1 MQFIKHLFCW
11 VFLLGTFTGKS
22 QSYPSQN
29 ISLLSHIDPQSTV
42 GIGTDGRKYSGC
54 WGWYQSSTNKE
65 YAIAGSSAGTYFVDI
80 SNPSTPTVCA
90 FVPGKSGCTW
100 REIKTYQNYC
110 YVVSDDAAPNRF
122 QIIDMSTLPGTV
134 TVVHDGN
141 STYFERGHTIWIDND
156 KMYIGSET
164 KLGGSYKNMTVYS
177 LATPSNPVF
186 LASLE
191 NVAPPINVVH
201 DMFVRNDTVFASCGF
216 QGLYIYKFNSINNTF
231 TQLGSYTDYGTVA
244 LYNHSSYIT
253 DNGKYLVFA
262 DEIPAGK
269 PLHVLDIQNLN
280 NIVVTTTANPHP
292 NTTPHNPYVVGN
304 RWAVVSCY
312 QDGLAI
318 YDLAYPNN
326 IYVAGYFDTHPQG
339 GFNTGNY
346 NGQDYRGNWG
356 AYPFFPSGL
365 IVTLDMQNGI
375 FILDPSQTYSIPV
388 GLKNKD
394 PRLDFVNVYPNP
406 ASEKIQV
413 MSNVH
418 DEAELSITDLLGRE
432 LKSMHYSY
440 FGNESVETNDLPNG
454 TYILKLKT
462 SNHQLTRKFIIHH

>member
-1 MQFIKHLFCW
+1 MQFLKHLSVW
-11 VFLLGTFTGKS
+11 VFLLSFFTGKS
-22 QSYPSQN
+22 QTYPSQN

-42 GIGTDGRKYSGC
+42 GIGTDNRKYSGC

-65 YAIAGSSAGTYFVDI
+65 YAIAGSSAGTYFIDI
-80 SNPSTPTVCA
+80 SNPTSPTVCA
-90 FVPGKSGCTW
+90 FVPGKPGCTW
-100 REIKTYQNYC
+100 REMKTYQNYC
-110 YVVSDDAAPNRF
+110 YIVSDDAAPNRF
-122 QIIDMSTLPGTV
+122 QIIDMSTLPATV

-141 STYFERGHTIWIDND
+141 NTYFERGHTIWIDND

-164 KLGGSYKNMTVYS
+164 KQGGSYKNMTVYS

-186 LASLE
+186 LASLD

-201 DMFVRNDTVFASCGF
+201 DMFVRNDTVYASCGF
-216 QGLYIYKFNSINNTF
+216 QGLYVYKFNSASNTF
-231 TQLGSYTDYGTVA
+231 SQLGSFTDYGPVA

-262 DEIPAGK
+262 DEIPAGM
-269 PLHVLDIQNLN
+269 PIHVLDVQNLS
-280 NIVVTTTANPHP
+280 NIVPTTTANSHP

-312 QDGLAI
+312 QDGLQI

-339 GFNTGNY
+339 GFNVGNY
-346 NGQDYRGNWG
+346 FNNDYRGNWG

-365 IVTLDMQNGI
+365 IVALDMQNGI

-388 GLKNKD
+388 GLKNND
-394 PRLDFVNVYPNP
+394 PSIDFVNVYPNP
-406 ASEKIQV
+406 ANESIQM
-413 MSNVH
+413 MSNLQE
-418 DEAELSITDLLGRE
+418 EALIRIEDLTGRE
-432 LKSMHYSY
+432 ILSKQFSY
-440 FGNESVETNDLPNG
+440 FGNQSISTSDFSNG
-454 TYILKLKT
+454 TYILYIKT
-462 SNHQLTRKFIIHH
+462 KHNHLTRKFIIQH

>member
-1 MQFIKHLFCW
+1 MQSVKYLILW
-11 VFLLGTFTGKS
+11 VICLSVFAGNS
-22 QSYPSQN
+22 QTYPSQN

-65 YAIAGSSAGTYFVDI
+65 YAIAGSSAGTYFIDI
-80 SNPSTPTVCA
+80 SNPTSPTVCA
-90 FVPGKSGCTW
+90 FVPGKAGCTW

-122 QIIDMSTLPGTV
+122 QIIDMSALPATV

-141 STYFERGHTIWIDND
+141 STYFERGHTIWIDKD

-177 LATPSNPVF
+177 LATPSNPVY
-186 LASLE
+186 LASLD

-216 QGLYIYKFNSINNTF
+216 QGLYIYKFDDTNNTF
-231 TQLGSYTDYGTVA
+231 NQLGSFTNYGTVA

-253 DNGKYLVFA
+253 QNGKYLVFA
-262 DEIPAGK
+262 DEIPAGR
-269 PLHVLDIQNLN
+269 PLHVIDIQNMN
-280 NIVVTTTANPHP
+280 NIVATTTANPHP
-292 NTTPHNPYVVGN
+292 NTTPHNPYVIGN

-312 QDGLAI
+312 QDGLVI

-326 IYVAGYFDTHPQG
+326 INVAGYFDTHPQG

-346 NGQDYRGNWG
+346 NGNDYRGNWG

-365 IVTLDMQNGI
+365 IVALDMQNGI
-375 FILDPSQTYSIPV
+375 FILDASATYSIPV
-388 GLKNKD
+388 GVNEND
-394 PRLDFVNVYPNP
+394 RTFDFMNIYPNP
-406 ASEKIQV
+406 AADKIQV
-413 MSNVH
+413 MSNIQG
-418 DEAELSITDLLGRE
+418 EAEVSISDVLNRQMMKE
-432 LKSMHYSY
+432 NFSS
-440 FGNESVETNDLPNG
+440 FGNKSINVQHLPSG
-454 TYILKLKT
+454 TYFFHIKT
-462 SNHQLTRKFIIHH
+462 NKNNLTKKFIIQH

>member
-1 MQFIKHLFCW
+1 MQFLKHLSVW
-11 VFLLGTFTGKS
+11 VFLLSFFNGTS
-22 QSYPSQN
+22 QTYPSQN

-80 SNPSTPTVCA
+80 SNPSTPTVCS

-110 YVVSDDAAPNRF
+110 YIVSDDAAPNRF

-216 QGLYIYKFNSINNTF
+216 QGLYIYKFNSSNNTF

-269 PLHVLDIQNLN
+269 PIHVLDIQNLN
-280 NIVVTTTANPHP
+280 NIVATTTANPHP
-292 NTTPHNPYVVGN
+292 NTTPHNPYVIGN

-406 ASEKIQV
+406 AAEKIQV
-413 MSNVH
+413 MSNVR

-440 FGNESVETNDLPNG
+440 FGNESVETSDLPNG

-462 SNHQLTRKFIIHH
+462 SNHQITRKFIIHH